1 MRDKNTSVRPF
12 ENITPK
18 RVYFIGIGGI
28 GMSALARWFKSE
40 KWSVFGS
47 DIAEGEII
55 QGLRKDRIEVKIGQ
69 KKGILGPK
77 IGLFI
82 YNQAISPSNPE
93 FVSAKKSGVLILSYA
108 EALGILTRHY
118 ETFTV
123 SGAHGKS
130 TTTSLLSLALTKA
143 KYDPT
148 VIVGTKLKEF
158 GDRNFRKGKNNL
170 LLLEADE
177 FHSSF
182 LNYSPTIAI
191 ITNIDKEHL
200 DWYKNF
206 SNVKKAFLSFIGKIK
221 SYGMLVVNKDDK
233 NLFLLKNQIES
244 ICKKREIEVQW
255 YSLKDKESKKI
266 RGVMRH
272 IPGTHMISNALAA
285 YYVAKYIGAKEKDI
299 LNAFKK
305 YHGVWR
311 RMEYKGKL
319 KIENCKLDIDI
330 YDDYGH
336 HPTEIKATLSGA
348 KKFFKTKKI
357 ICIFEPHQ
365 TKRLKLLFKE
375 FTHAF
380 DSANHLFLLPIYKVA
395 GRDENEKKYTSENL
409 SKIIQGKRKNVS
421 YVENKKN
428 LKQELIGTLKKINS
442 DAVVIM
448 MGAGTI
454 NEETKKLIETK
465 NSKRKTK
472 DKKLKTKNKREKY
485 DN

>member
-1 MRDKNTSVRPF
+1 MQHKNTSVRPF

-55 QGLRKDRIEVKIGQ
+55 QGLRKDRIGVKIGQ

-77 IGLFI
+77 TGLFI
-82 YNQAISPSNPE
+82 YNQAISPTNPE
-93 FVSAKKSGVLILSYA
+93 FISAKKSGVPVLSYA
-108 EALGILTRHY
+108 EALGVFTCHY
-118 ETFTV
+118 ETLTV

-206 SNVKKAFLSFIGKIK
+206 SNVKKAFLSFIGRIR

-244 ICKKREIEVQW
+244 LCKKREIEVRW
-255 YSLKDKESKKI
+255 YSLKDQESKKI
-266 RGVMRH
+266 QNAMKH

-285 YYVAKYIGAKEKDI
+285 YCVARYIGAKEKDI
-299 LNAFKK
+299 LDAFKK

-311 RMEYKGKL
+311 RMEYKGQL
-319 KIENCKLDIDI
+319 KIQSVSRRTKLDVSI

-348 KKFFKTKKI
+348 KKFFKHKKI
-357 ICIFEPHQ
+357 VCVFEPHQ

-380 DSANHLFLLPIYKVA
+380 DLADHLFLLPIYKVA

-409 SKIIQGKRKNVS
+409 SKIIQKKRKNI
-421 YVENKKN
+421 YYIEDKKN
-428 LKQELIGTLKKINS
+428 LKQELIGKLKEINS

-454 NEETKKLIETK
+454 NEETKKVLK
-465 NSKRKTK
+465 N
-472 DKKLKTKNKREKY
+472 
-485 DN
+485 

>member
-1 MRDKNTSVRPF
+1 MRDKNTSIKPF

-55 QGLRKDRIEVKIGQ
+55 QGLRKDRIGVKIGQ

-82 YNQAISPSNPE
+82 YNQAISPTNPE
-93 FVSAKKSGVLILSYA
+93 LVSAKKLGVPVLSYA
-108 EALGILTRHY
+108 EAVGVLTRHY
-118 ETFTV
+118 ETCTV

-130 TTTSLLSLALTKA
+130 TTTSLLSLALTEG

-148 VIVGTKLKEF
+148 IIVGTKLKEF
-158 GDRNFRKGKNNL
+158 GDRNFRKGRGDL
-170 LLLEADE
+170 LVLEADE

-206 SNVKKAFLSFIGKIK
+206 SNIKKTFLSFIGKIQ

-233 NLFLLKNQIES
+233 NLFLLKKQIEL
-244 ICKKREIEVQW
+244 ICKKKQIEVCW
-255 YSLKDKESKKI
+255 YSLKDRESKKI
-266 RGVMRH
+266 QNAMKH
-272 IPGTHMISNALAA
+272 ISGIHMISNALAA
-285 YYVAKYIGAKEKDI
+285 YYVAKYVGAKEKDI
-299 LNAFKK
+299 LGAFKK

-311 RMEYKGKL
+311 RMEYKGQF
-319 KIENCKLDIDI
+319 KIQNSKFKIVV

-348 KKFFKTKKI
+348 KKFFKNKNI
-357 ICIFEPHQ
+357 VCVFEPHQ

-380 DSANHLFLLPIYKVA
+380 DSADHLFLLPIYKVA

-409 SKIIQGKRKNVS
+409 SKIIQKRRKNVF
-421 YVENKKN
+421 YIENKED
-428 LKQELIGTLKKINS
+428 LKQELTKRLKEINS

-454 NEETKKLIETK
+454 NEETKKLLK
-465 NSKRKTK
+465 N
-472 DKKLKTKNKREKY
+472 
-485 DN
+485 